1 MIEFNSIEELK
12 KRTTPALIAKLNEL
26 KSKNYN
32 LISIDDIWNFL
43 IKNKWQKAI
52 DLTLYDIINDIMN
65 VNEEELEEYGIR
77 RSEQNDKS

>member
-26 KSKNYN
+26 KAKNYN